1 MAETNY
7 DVRAQLLIEAKRARG
22 ELQKVS
28 SEARELG
35 EHISGA
41 SEHAGGMMDHLLS
54 LGAAY
59 LGLHAIGHM
68 FKHLSSEAITY
79 AGNLEKTKL
88 GLQSVISA
96 VENTSWENAG
106 KKTELAFKKIRD
118 MALELPVTSEQMFG
132 IFQGIVGPIEGAGF
146 SMQKVLDMTRQTT
159 LAASALNVDFTEAG
173 RDITMMARGAAGMH
187 VKLFSLLHATGAIKE
202 DAQAFNALSS
212 HDRIEKLSA
221 GLGKF
226 ASNGKAFALSWAGVT
241 TSFQDIVENF
251 RTSAFS
257 PIMKRIAE
265 NLNHFNEYMLEH
277 RKAIESFMTSVGNNV
292 ATRLNNLFIKA
303 REGFS
308 WVVANWDTIV
318 TRVDHVVAKVKEML
332 PHLIKA
338 AAIWQGV
345 SIGRA
350 IVGAGVSG
358 VGKAIG
364 LAGTINGVIGVA
376 APATRMARAAAAA
389 GAGANTGAMAAGL
402 FGQMGSGSGSA
413 AGTAAGLFGM
423 MGGASTGAGAGG
435 AAAGEGAAAAASAM
449 ALGPALG
456 IAAVALAA
464 LVAVG
469 LAVADQWKNVEAIF
483 GPSLKEIGEMVLR
496 FGMMLWKTLGPVLK
510 LFGSVIL
517 IPLIAAWEIFSVL
530 LRGFLFVL
538 NPILDVLGD
547 IVTVAWDKLKPAFDF
562 VFGALAKLAHFFD
575 EVFGSID
582 KDREKREN
590 LRKALARES
599 QEGDK
604 TGEGF
609 ETMFKPALFN
619 KSDLKRLANP
629 EDLNKANVTVH
640 QDFRGSRI
648 AIRQDFKGSADPDR
662 IVTAMMKDLT
672 RQAESRISS
681 GFAGALTR

>member
-7 DVRAQLLIEAKRARG
+7 DVRAQLLIEAKRAHG
-22 ELQKVS
+22 EIRKVG
-28 SEARELG
+28 SEVRELG
-35 EHISGA
+35 ESLSGA
-41 SEHAGGMMDHLLS
+41 SEHARGMMDHLLS

-68 FKHLSSEAITY
+68 FKHLSVEAVTY

-96 VENTSWENAG
+96 VENTSWDQAG

-132 IFQGIVGPIEGAGF
+132 IFQGIVGPIEAAGF
-146 SMQKVLDMTRQTT
+146 SMNKVLDITRQTT

-221 GLGKF
+221 ALGKF
-226 ASNGKAFALSWAGVT
+226 SSNGKAFALSWAGVT

-265 NLNHFNEYMLEH
+265 NLNKFNNYMLDH
-277 RKAIESFMTSVGNNV
+277 RKAIEAFMTTVGNNV

-303 REGFS
+303 QEGFK

-318 TRVDHVVAKVKEML
+318 SRVDHVVEKVKEMI

-345 SIGRA
+345 SVGRA
-350 IVGAGVSG
+350 IAGAGVSG
-358 VGKAIG
+358 VGKAIEIAG
-364 LAGTINGVIGVA
+364 TLGTMGAGFGATRTAGMAAQAATAAAQLGPAQLAGV
-376 APATRMARAAAAA
+376 
-389 GAGANTGAMAAGL
+389 
-402 FGQMGSGSGSA
+402 FGQMGGASGA
-413 AGTAAGLFGM
+413 VGTTGVFGM
-423 MGGASTGAGAGG
+423 MGGATGGGG
-435 AAAGEGAAAAASAM
+435 AAVGAAEGAAM
-449 ALGPALG
+449 AGG
-456 IAAVALAA
+456 VALAPVLATVAAA
-464 LVAVG
+464 LAVLLAVG
-469 LAVADQWKNVEAIF
+469 LAVSEQWKNVSHIF
-483 GPSLKEIGEMVLR
+483 GQEFGQIGQMLIGVGLAIWNTLSPILKI
-496 FGMMLWKTLGPVLK
+496 
-510 LFGSVIL
+510 FGSVIL
-517 IPLIAAWEIFSVL
+517 ASLIVTWEVFSVL
-530 LRGFLFVL
+530 LRGFLVVL
-538 NPILDVLGD
+538 RPILDILGSITTTIYD
-547 IVTVAWDKLKPAFDF
+547 ALKPAFDWL
-562 VFGALAKLAHFFD
+562 FGALSKLSDFFKS
-575 EVFGSID
+575 VFGEVD
-582 KDREKREN
+582 KMREEKERAKRQRGLE
-590 LRKALARES
+590 A
-599 QEGDK
+599 QEQDH
-604 TGEGF
+604 TGED
-609 ETMFKPALFN
+609 FKPLFGPSLFT
-619 KSDLKRLANP
+619 KSDMKRLANP
-629 EDLNKANVTVH
+629 EDLNKANVTIN

-648 AIRQDFKGSADPDR
+648 QIRQDFKAQQDPDR
-662 IVTAMMKDLT
+662 IVTSMMRDLT

>member
-1 MAETNY
+1 MSEF
-7 DVRAQLLIEAKRARG
+7 DVRAQLLIEAKRAHG
-22 ELQKVS
+22 EIRKVG
-28 SEARELG
+28 SEVRELG
-35 EHISGA
+35 ESISGA
-41 SEHAGGMMDHLLS
+41 SEHARGMMDHLLS

-68 FKHLSSEAITY
+68 FKHLSVEAVTY

-96 VENTSWENAG
+96 VENTSWDQAG

-132 IFQGIVGPIEGAGF
+132 IFQGIVGPIEAAGF
-146 SMQKVLDMTRQTT
+146 SMNKVLDITRQTT

-212 HDRIEKLSA
+212 HERIEKLSA
-221 GLGKF
+221 ALGKF
-226 ASNGKAFALSWAGVT
+226 SSNGKAFALSWAGVT

-265 NLNHFNEYMLEH
+265 NLNKFNMYMLDH
-277 RKAIESFMTSVGNNV
+277 RKAIEAFMTTVGNNV

-303 REGFS
+303 QEGFK

-318 TRVDHVVAKVKEML
+318 SRVDHVVEKVKEMI

-358 VGKAIG
+358 VGKAIQ
-364 LAGTINGVIGVA
+364 LAGAVNGAIGAA
-376 APATRMARAAAAA
+376 APVASVIKTAA
-389 GAGANTGAMAAGL
+389 GGMNTGAQLGGL
-402 FGQMGSGSGSA
+402 FGQMGGASGA
-413 AGTAAGLFGM
+413 AGGTAGLFGM
-423 MGGASTGAGAGG
+423 MGGSTGGV
-435 AAAGEGAAAAASAM
+435 AAAGGVTAAEGATAAGAV
-449 ALGPALG
+449 ALAPALG
-456 IAAVALAA
+456 VAAVALAA
-464 LVAVG
+464 LLAIG
-469 LAVADQWKNVEAIF
+469 LAVADQWKPISQIF
-483 GPSLKEIGEMVLR
+483 GGELLSIGSMLKDLGLA
-496 FGMMLWKTLGPVLK
+496 LWKVLGPVLRT
-510 LFGSVIL
+510 FGSAIL
-517 IPLIAAWEIFSVL
+517 VPLMMLWEVFSVL
-530 LRGFLFVL
+530 LRGFLFIL
-538 NPILDVLGD
+538 TPILDVIGD
-547 IVTVAWDKLKPAFDF
+547 LVSVLERALKPAFDETF
-562 VFGALAKLAHFFD
+562 KALSELSRFFN
-575 EVFGSID
+575 EVFGSVD
-582 KDREKREN
+582 KEREIRERV
-590 LRKALARES
+590 RKAKALEEQAGES
-599 QEGDK
+599 TDSD
-604 TGEGF
+604 
-609 ETMFKPALFN
+609 FKPLFGMAMFS
-619 KSDLKRLANP
+619 KADQKRLANP
-629 EDLNKANVTVH
+629 EDLNKSNVTIN

-648 AIRQDFKGSADPDR
+648 QIRQDFKSQQDPDR
-662 IVTAMMKDLT
+662 IVVSMMRDLT